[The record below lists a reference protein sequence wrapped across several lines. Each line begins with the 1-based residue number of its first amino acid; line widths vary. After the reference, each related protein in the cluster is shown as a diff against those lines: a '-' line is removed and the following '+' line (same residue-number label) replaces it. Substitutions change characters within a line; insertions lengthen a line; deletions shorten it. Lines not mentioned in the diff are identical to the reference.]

1 MANKQAQRARRKKG
15 DRKVIVVFAVALAAV
30 AAMFVLLD

>member
-1 MANKQAQRARRKKG
+1 MANKQAQRARRRKG
-15 DRKVIVVFAVALAAV
+15 DRKVLVVFAVALIVV